1 MNSKLTLENIEG
13 TREVALNLCDN
24 MILHLKSGIS
34 NDNIHILIGITTKMG
49 NILDSIMEKIGSLTE
64 KTELKKDTVDVD
76 TTDVDTV
83 LKSKGR
89 FEVVGSAPPYS
100 YYNNPL

>member
-1 MNSKLTLENIEG
+1 MDSKLTLENIEG
-13 TREVALNLCDN
+13 TRKDALNLCDN

-49 NILDSIMEKIGSLTE
+49 NILDGIMEQIESYTE
-64 KTELKKDTVDVD
+64 KTELKKDT
-76 TTDVDTV
+76 TDVDNV
-83 LKSKGR
+83 SKSKGS
-89 FEVVGSAPPYS
+89 FGVVGSAPTYS